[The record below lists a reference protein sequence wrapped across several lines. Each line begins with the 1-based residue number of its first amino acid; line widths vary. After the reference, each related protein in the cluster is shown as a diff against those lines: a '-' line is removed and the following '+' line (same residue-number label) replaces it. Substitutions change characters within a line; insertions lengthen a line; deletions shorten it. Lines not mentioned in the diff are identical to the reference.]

1 MPAETRSLAGTV
13 VAVTGASAGIGR
25 ATARLLVEAGA
36 KVAITARREERLAEL
51 EAELGSDSVVWVAG
65 DIADATTNTRLVEA
79 ALEKFG
85 RLDSLVASAGIG
97 IYGGIVDGTDQE
109 MQTMID
115 TNFTGTVWGV
125 RSVVPTFL
133 KAGGGDIVIV
143 TSVAGIRGGA
153 DEAVYA
159 GTKAAQL
166 IFAGAIDR
174 ELRESGI
181 RVTSLCPAAVSTEFA
196 IGKGRTA
203 GDSWLD
209 DVLSAED
216 VAGSILFTLQ
226 QPRRV
231 RTTQVTMWSAAQAS

>member
-1 MPAETRSLAGTV
+1 MPAETRSLEGTV

-36 KVAITARREERLAEL
+36 KVVITARREERLVEL
-51 EAELGSDSVVWVAG
+51 QNELGADSVAWVTG
-65 DIADATTNTRLVEA
+65 DIAEASTSARLVSA
-79 ALEKFG
+79 ALDTFG
-85 RLDSLVASAGIG
+85 RLDSFVASAGIG
-97 IYGGIVDGTDQE
+97 IYGDVVDGTDDQ
-109 MQTMID
+109 MKQMID

-133 KAGGGDIVIV
+133 SSGGGDIVIV

-166 IFAGAIDR
+166 IFAGSVDR
-174 ELRESGI
+174 ELREAGV

-196 IGKGRTA
+196 IGHGRTA
-203 GDSWLD
+203 GDAWLD
-209 DVLSAED
+209 DVLTAED
-216 VAGSILFTLQ
+216 VAASIVFTLQ

-231 RTTQVTMWSAAQAS
+231 RTTQVTMWSAAQAN

>member
-1 MPAETRSLAGTV
+1 MPAETRSLEGTV

-36 KVAITARREERLAEL
+36 KVAITARREQRLVEL
-51 EAELGSDSVVWVAG
+51 ESELGADSVVWVTG
-65 DIADATTNTRLVEA
+65 DIADPDTSARLVEA
-79 ALEKFG
+79 ALTKFG

-97 IYGGIVDGTDQE
+97 MYGDVVDGSDDD
-109 MQTMID
+109 MKLMID

-125 RSVVPTFL
+125 RSVVPTFRS
-133 KAGGGDIVIV
+133 AGGGDIVIV
-143 TSVAGIRGGA
+143 SSVAGIRGGA

-159 GTKAAQL
+159 GTKGAQL
-166 IFAGAIDR
+166 IFAGAVDR

-181 RVTSLCPAAVSTEFA
+181 RVTTLCPAAVSTEFA
-196 IGKGRTA
+196 IGHGRTE
-203 GDSWLD
+203 GDAWLD
-209 DVLSAED
+209 DVLTPED

>member
-36 KVAITARREERLAEL
+36 KVAITARREERLTEL

-65 DIADATTNTRLVEA
+65 DIADTTTNTRLVEA

-85 RLDSLVASAGIG
+85 RLDSLVAAAGIG
-97 IYGGIVDGTDQE
+97 IYGGIVDGTDLE

-143 TSVAGIRGGA
+143 ASVAGIRGGA

-203 GDSWLD
+203 GDAWLD
-209 DVLSAED
+209 DVLTAED

>member
-51 EAELGSDSVVWVAG
+51 ETELGSDSIVCVVG
-65 DIADATTNTRLVEA
+65 DIAEA
-79 ALEKFG
+79 ATSTHLVQAALDKFG
-85 RLDSLVASAGIG
+85 RIDSFVASAGIG
-97 IYGGIVDGTDQE
+97 QYGGIVDGTDQE

-125 RSVVPTFL
+125 RSVVPAFL
-133 KAGGGDIVIV
+133 SAGGGDIVIV

-196 IGKGRTA
+196 IGRGRTA
-203 GDSWLD
+203 GDAWLD
-209 DVLSAED
+209 HVLTAED
-216 VAGSILFTLQ
+216 VAGSILSTLQ